1 MIFLL
6 LGRFTI
12 LDVTIAPVVLGFY
25 RRHRAL
31 SAVFLHLLSN
41 SSSTTQIMLLL
52 ESVYDHFLQ
61 HLLPYLGVAGLL
73 VVGMLALS
81 RWALGSTMR
90 GASTRQ
96 QSIGKGPSR
105 EPGGT
110 ITGPSPTI
118 KASLSDKE

>member
-6 LGRFTI
+6 LGGFTI

-31 SAVFLHLLSN
+31 SAVFLHPL
-41 SSSTTQIMLLL
+41 SSSSSATQIMLLL
-52 ESVYDHFLQ
+52 AVYDHFLQ

-81 RWALGSTMR
+81 RWALGSTVR

-118 KASLSDKE
+118 KASFSDKE